1 MYDYTHTLPI
11 KKSFH
16 FPISGQNETI
26 NSFCGAEYI
35 VSNYV
40 LVFSQFQLL
49 KQLLQTVFQS
59 QILTEKAVWLGS

>member
-1 MYDYTHTLPI
+1 MRPSTLFDI
-11 KKSFH
+11 
-16 FPISGQNETI
+16 
-26 NSFCGAEYI
+26 CGAEYI